1 MGARQNKECVDNVQ
15 IPTWAKQ
22 DPRLFTLIHM
32 QVCVKVDLHLVR
44 TIAGDNEIFCQ
55 CFH

>member
-32 QVCVKVDLHLVR
+32 QVCMRKGRPSLGSYNR
-44 TIAGDNEIFCQ
+44 R
-55 CFH
+55 